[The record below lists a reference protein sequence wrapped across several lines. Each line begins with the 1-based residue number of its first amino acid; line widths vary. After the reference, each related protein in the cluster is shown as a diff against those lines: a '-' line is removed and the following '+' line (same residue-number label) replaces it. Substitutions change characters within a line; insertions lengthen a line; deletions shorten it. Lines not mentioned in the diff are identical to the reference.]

1 MHVFGMHLI
10 IVYLIFLETNQRPRA
25 IGVESDDG
33 YQITIPQFV
42 PQDIY
47 LELVYNYLAII
58 IAILLYFRKRSMN
71 SKQMVNNNN
80 FKAADNYVQYKYGED
95 EDFRLVPDWESWSMT
110 LCPSTAPTTT
120 TTTTTSTTTT
130 TATKLPCPDN
140 FCNTNPWPCNGSF
153 CTRNMECDKARS
165 SLFIIFYLYS

>member
-1 MHVFGMHLI
+1 MHLI
-10 IVYLIFLETNQRPRA
+10 IVYLIFLDTNQRPRA

-47 LELVYNYLAII
+47 LELVYNFLGII
-58 IAILLYFRKRSMN
+58 SATLLHFRKRSMN
-71 SKQMVNNNN
+71 HKQMVNNNN
-80 FKAADNYVQYKYGED
+80 FKAAENYVQYKNGEE
-95 EDFRLVPDWESWSMT
+95 EDFRLVSDWESWSMT
-110 LCPSTAPTTT
+110 LCPSTAPTTTTT

-140 FCNTNPWPCNGSF
+140 FCSTNPWPCTGNF

-165 SLFIIFYLYS
+165 YS